1 MQKVY
6 RYVNCMVYVDC
17 PDTYDL
23 DRFKTQT
30 ESFLRKV
37 IEERL
42 KHGNSDTTRDFK
54 EEQILDK

>member
-6 RYVNCMVYVDC
+6 RYVNCVVYVDC

-23 DRFKTQT
+23 DQFKAKT
-30 ESFLRKV
+30 EIFLRKV

-42 KHGNSDTTRDFK
+42 KHGNSNTTRDFEK
-54 EEQILDK
+54 E

>member
-6 RYVNCMVYVDC
+6 RYVNCMVYVEC

-23 DRFKTQT
+23 DQFKAKT
-30 ESFLRKV
+30 ENFLRKV

-42 KHGNSDTTRDFK
+42 KHGNCNTSGSINK
-54 EEQILDK
+54 EQVLD

>member
-6 RYVNCMVYVDC
+6 RYVNCVVYVDC

-23 DRFKTQT
+23 DQFKAKT
-30 ESFLRKV
+30 ENFLRKV

-42 KHGNSDTTRDFK
+42 KNGNSNTTRDFK
-54 EEQILDK
+54 E

>member
-23 DRFKTQT
+23 DQLKAKT
-30 ESFLRKV
+30 ENFLRKV

-42 KHGNSDTTRDFK
+42 KHGNSNTSGSINK
-54 EEQILDK
+54 EQVLD

>member
-23 DRFKTQT
+23 DQFKAKT

-42 KHGNSDTTRDFK
+42 KHGNCNTSGSIN
-54 EEQILDK
+54 EE